1 MVNLSNGGMRAQQGD
16 QRKGV
21 VIAFLHTPD
30 HVLAVVVE
38 NLGIKGETP
47 IIMIFR
53 QSFMDSLMIWRAAV
67 YYETSS
73 CDI

>member
-1 MVNLSNGGMRAQQGD
+1 MRAQQGD

-21 VIAFLHTPD
+21 VIAFLHPPG

-38 NLGIKGETP
+38 NLGVKGETP
-47 IIMIFR
+47 ILITVC
-53 QSFMDSLMIWRAAV
+53 QSFMDSSMIWRAIV
-67 YYETSS
+67 DYETSS